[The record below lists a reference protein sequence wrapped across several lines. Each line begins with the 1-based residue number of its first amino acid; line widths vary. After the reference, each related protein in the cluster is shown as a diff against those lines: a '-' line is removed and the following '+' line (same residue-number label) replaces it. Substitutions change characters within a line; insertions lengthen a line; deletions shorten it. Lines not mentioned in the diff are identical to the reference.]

1 MWVMAIGGVV
11 RNRKLALAVTL
22 SAVVLTAGAC
32 GGGSSSDG
40 EELAAGGPTTTA
52 TTPDDSGD
60 PSDDTAVDDTTTT
73 TVEESQFPCD
83 LVSQEKIDEIAGNPL
98 DTGAVFTN
106 HVTEDTE
113 SWTAMECSWTTMAL
127 DESTEVILD
136 VSLADDFPS
145 GSVECP
151 PIPGSSEPVDGLGTS
166 AQWSW
171 VDAGTTVTVGDLRV
185 CSDDALVQVK
195 VSGAIGGEALLA
207 VARSTAEEALAGLS

>member
-1 MWVMAIGGVV
+1 MWVMAVGKLV
-11 RNRKLALAVTL
+11 RNRRVMLAATLA
-22 SAVVLTAGAC
+22 AVVVAAGAC

-40 EELAAGGPTTTA
+40 EELAAFDPTTTA
-52 TTPDDSGD
+52 ATLDTSGD
-60 PSDDTAVDDTTTT
+60 PSDDPAVDDTTTT
-73 TVEESQFPCD
+73 TVEASQFPCD
-83 LVSQEKIDEIAGNPL
+83 LVAQERIDEIAGNPL
-98 DTGAVFTN
+98 DAGAVFTN

-136 VSLADDFPS
+136 VSLPDDFPS

-151 PIPGSSEPVDGLGTS
+151 PIPGSSEAVGGLGTS

-185 CSDDALVQVK
+185 CSDDALVHVK
-195 VSGAIGGEALLA
+195 VSGAIGGDALLA
-207 VARSTAEEALAGLS
+207 VARAAAEEALAGLS